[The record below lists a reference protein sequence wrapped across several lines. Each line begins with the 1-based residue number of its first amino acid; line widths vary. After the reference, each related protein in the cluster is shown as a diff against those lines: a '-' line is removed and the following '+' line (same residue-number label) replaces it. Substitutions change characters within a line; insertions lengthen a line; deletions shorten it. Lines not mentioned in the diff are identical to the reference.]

1 MALNVNDFVKES
13 LKVKG
18 SIDVKRSTA
27 EKLKQLEKNGVQIGL
42 LIAGLLENLD
52 LDGML
57 KSLENEDD
65 KSGDEVSE
73 KSYSD
78 SGVN

>member
-1 MALNVNDFVKES
+1 
-13 LKVKG
+13 
-18 SIDVKRSTA
+18 
-27 EKLKQLEKNGVQIGL
+27 VQIGL
-42 LIAGLLENLD
+42 LIAGLLEDLD

-57 KSLENEDD
+57 KSLENEDAQ
-65 KSGDEVSE
+65 SGDEVSE

>member
-42 LIAGLLENLD
+42 LIAGLLEDLD

-57 KSLENEDD
+57 KSLENEDAQ
-65 KSGDEVSE
+65 SGYEVRE
-73 KSYSD
+73 KSHSD
-78 SGVN
+78 NGVN

>member
-57 KSLENEDD
+57 KSLENEDAQ
-65 KSGDEVSE
+65 SASETSE

>member
-1 MALNVNDFVKES
+1 
-13 LKVKG
+13 
-18 SIDVKRSTA
+18 
-27 EKLKQLEKNGVQIGL
+27 VQIGL